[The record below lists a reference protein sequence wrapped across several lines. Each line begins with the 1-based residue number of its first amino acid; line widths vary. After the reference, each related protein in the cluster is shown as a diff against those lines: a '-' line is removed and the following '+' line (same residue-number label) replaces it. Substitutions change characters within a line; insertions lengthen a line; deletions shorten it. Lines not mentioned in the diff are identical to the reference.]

1 MLPIKVTRRAE
12 GEIARA
18 SNWWLANRP
27 AAPEALR
34 EDLGR
39 AFDLISR
46 QPGIG
51 SVAMNTKLR
60 GVRRVYLS
68 RVRYFLYYRVTAS
81 PEQVEVL
88 ALWHASRGKGPAL

>member
-12 GEIARA
+12 AEIERA
-18 SNWWLANRP
+18 ASWWVANRP

-34 EDLGR
+34 EDVGR

-51 SVAMNTKLR
+51 SVAMNKRLQ
-60 GVRRVYLS
+60 GVRRIYLS
-68 RVRYFLYYRVTAS
+68 RVRYYLYYRVTTS
-81 PEQVEVL
+81 PQQVEVL
-88 ALWHASRGKGPAL
+88 ALWHASRGKGL